1 MAFVKLD
8 TTMLRSSIWV
18 ERDHRSLFVTALLMC
33 EPFEVRE
40 PMAQLEVRSLNET
53 GWMVPPG
60 WYGLAQAAGSGIVRT
75 DGMEQEAGLDAL
87 EVLGS
92 TDPES
97 RSQDFEGRRLVR
109 VDGGFLCL
117 NYMKYRD
124 HDHTAAERQ
133 RRLRERKK
141 NAQNASPVTRYEVE
155 VTRDVA
161 LQSHIA
167 EGRKQKAEADTNN
180 NTAHAERF
188 GNADQ
193 LTAYQ
198 ELRKAAS
205 LGTSFDAGLAAVA
218 LPPSGGQAYSWATI
232 GRALGDFYAANGAV
246 RMTPAALRAFCRRI
260 ESDDA
265 RPVDQLPR
273 GTSKQERG
281 RAALTETLRRRGYT
295 NGIDF
300 SHHEVP
306 RPIPRAL
313 PNPGHHG
320 SDR

>member
-33 EPFEVRE
+33 EPFEVSA

-53 GWMVPPG
+53 GWMVPAG
-60 WYGLAQAAGSGIVRT
+60 WYGLARAAGSGIVRT

-141 NAQNASPVTRYEVE
+141 NAGNALPVTRYEVE

-167 EGRKQKAEADTNN
+167 EGREQRAEADTKEKKQRAPKDGA
-180 NTAHAERF
+180 TW
-188 GNADQ
+188 
-193 LTAYQ
+193 LTPYLLAW
-198 ELRKAAS
+198 EAKNGAGSGVAIAGRLAKALRP
-205 LGTSFDAGLAAVA
+205 LHD
-218 LPPSGGQAYSWATI
+218 
-232 GRALGDFYAANGAV
+232 ANGEASV
-246 RMTPAALRAFCRRI
+246 LDKLAIYLSQT
-260 ESDDA
+260 DA
-265 RPVDQLPR
+265 QFRSPQSFAQRFSSWGEVSAPVA
-273 GTSKQERG
+273 TKQQQST
-281 RAALTETLRRRGYT
+281 AALTGWLNQQEQTDGLLDHDSGNTRLLR
-295 NGIDF
+295 
-300 SHHEVP
+300 
-306 RPIPRAL
+306 RAL
-313 PNPGHHG
+313 PRRADFG
-320 SDR
+320 SDG